1 MNLSHSRH
9 AELYTQAQIHAR
21 AGRIGEAE
29 SIYRA
34 IIDGDPRC
42 HAAYQELALL
52 AFGSGRLPL
61 AAELFKS
68 AISLDSN
75 VAVYFRNYGEIC
87 RRLGYFDE
95 AVSAAMRACALASN
109 DIDAHFNL
117 ALACTDAGRSDAADA
132 YRKVL
137 LLLESHSASES
148 DAPRR
153 WNMHGVALRRLERH
167 GEARASFEKALELQ
181 PDFPVA
187 LNALGCLL
195 IDLGEVD
202 SALSCFT
209 KAIALEP
216 GFADARLNLGM
227 AQLRMGDWQ
236 AGWENY
242 EARWIGSAES
252 NNGTFARPPCPLPQ
266 WDGRGESDR
275 QGLLV
280 FAEQGFGDL
289 FQFSRFLETAAQR
302 FAKVGLVCPVPS
314 THLLMERSFG
324 EQVAILKR
332 MPLDY
337 ATWHWQCP
345 LMSLPRALRT
355 RPNTIPVNFPY
366 LKVASAAQMHWH
378 SRLAQRAA
386 GRMTVGVAWAGRR
399 THAYDR
405 DRSLRF
411 EQLLPL
417 LNDQRVSWVSLQKLG
432 PEDVRPVI
440 PDSVDWIDW
449 SEELI
454 DFADTA
460 ALVSNLDLVISIDS
474 AIVHLAGALGS
485 PVWMLNR
492 FNSEWRWMGQRADSP
507 WYPGLRIFNQPHYG
521 DWASVLA
528 DVRAALSLY
537 DCDNALPAAS

>member
-1 MNLSHSRH
+1 MNLSHSRR
-9 AELYTQAQIHAR
+9 AELYAQAQIHTR
-21 AGRIGEAE
+21 AGRVAEAE

-34 IIDGDPRC
+34 IVDADPGC

-52 AFGSGRLPL
+52 AFGAGRLLL
-61 AAELFKS
+61 AAELLKS
-68 AISLDSN
+68 AISLDCN
-75 VAVYFRNYGEIC
+75 IALYFRNYGEIC

-95 AVSAAMRACALASN
+95 AVGAARRACALASN

-117 ALACTDAGRSDAADA
+117 ALACTDARRSDAADA

-137 LLLESHSASES
+137 VLLESHSASDSE
-148 DAPRR
+148 APRR

-167 GEARASFEKALELQ
+167 QEARASFEKALELR
-181 PDFPVA
+181 PDFPMA

-195 IDLGEVD
+195 IDFGEVD
-202 SALSCFT
+202 SALGCFT
-209 KAIALEP
+209 KAIALAP
-216 GFADARLNLGM
+216 GFAEARLNLGM
-227 AQLRMGDWQ
+227 AQLRVGDWQ

-242 EARWIGSAES
+242 EARWVGSAES
-252 NNGTFARPPCPLPQ
+252 NNGTFTRPVCPLPQ
-266 WDGRGESDR
+266 WDGQGESDQ

-280 FAEQGFGDL
+280 FAEQGFGDV
-289 FQFSRFLETAAQR
+289 FQFSRFLDAAVQR
-302 FAKVGLVCPVPS
+302 FAKVGFVCPVAS

-324 EQVAILKR
+324 EQVAILKC

-345 LMSLPRALRT
+345 LLSLPRALHT
-355 RPNTIPVNFPY
+355 RPNTIPNRIPY
-366 LKVASAAQMHWH
+366 LKVASAAQAHWH
-378 SRLAQRAA
+378 SRLLQRT
-386 GRMTVGVAWAGRR
+386 GKRLTVGVAWAGRP
-399 THAYDR
+399 THSYDR

-417 LNDQRVSWVSLQKLG
+417 LGDQRISWISLQKLG
-432 PEDVRPVI
+432 PEDVRPVV

-474 AIVHLAGALGS
+474 AMVHLAGGLGR

-492 FNSEWRWMGQRADSP
+492 FNSEWRWMGRRADSP
-507 WYPGLRIFNQPHYG
+507 WYPGLRIFNQSHYG
-521 DWASVLA
+521 DWVSVLT
-528 DVRAALSLY
+528 DVRAALGMLHKG
-537 DCDNALPAAS
+537 L